1 MKDDDMCFLCSY
13 WDASTGIDPDHI
25 ELCKKHKMFM
35 RGTRRACNDIKN
47 KKINY

>member
-25 ELCKKHKMFM
+25 ELCKTLKCLCVVQGAHVM
-35 RGTRRACNDIKN
+35 I
-47 KKINY
+47 